1 MPQILC
7 SSTNPWQTHLQVVA
21 TRIRRAIAR
30 VSVIICALNRVDLKR
45 AQQDPQIDEES
56 AVRVTLP
63 RAITL
68 SAVLILPVA
77 CGTSDER
84 PPAEV
89 KSTVSAAST
98 SPAPAKAELTKVNFA
113 SRVLAALKAK
123 STFQVDTF
131 LLGKGSWDD
140 DDKVTTTVR
149 MKGAVT
155 DLAVV
160 DGANQLVRI
169 GDSVY
174 VQDAELTGGT
184 KGPWAKVNPK
194 GKTAGA
200 RAVAQSADI
209 LLSRALAYQ
218 MVAATAYATGFKP
231 GGQFS
236 IDRVDSLEYLFTIDL
251 NKAVAG
257 NALRGFLDRSDLKRT
272 SPSLSVSIAVDDKD
286 LPRRIEFVL
295 ADKDGGATSFR
306 LTISRFGQRVTIAAP
321 PAGKLAKVR

>member
-1 MPQILC
+1 
-7 SSTNPWQTHLQVVA
+7 
-21 TRIRRAIAR
+21 
-30 VSVIICALNRVDLKR
+30 
-45 AQQDPQIDEES
+45 
-56 AVRVTLP
+56 VRVTLP

-84 PPAEV
+84 PPAVV

-98 SPAPAKAELTKVNFA
+98 SPAPAKAELTKANFA
-113 SRVLAALKAK
+113 SRVLAAMKAK
-123 STFQVDTF
+123 STFQVESF
-131 LLGKGSWDD
+131 LPDKGSWDD
-140 DDKVTTTVR
+140 VKVTTTVR

-194 GKTAGA
+194 SKTAGA
-200 RAVAQSADI
+200 RAVAESADI

-236 IDRVDSLEYLFTIDL
+236 IDRVDSLEYIFTIDL

-272 SPSLSVSIAVDDKD
+272 STSLSVSIGVDDKD

-295 ADKDGGATSFR
+295 ADKDGRATSFR
-306 LTISRFGQRVTIAAP
+306 LTFSRFGQRVTIAAP